1 MVVFLLG
8 SGAEDDLFVMFE
20 DRLLDTQPASYV
32 VASPRTAIALL
43 NNGCHTP
50 FRASY
55 FVMLR
60 RCKKLTECADL
71 IQHSCRC
78 FVDHDVTSFRPT
90 FFS

>member
-1 MVVFLLG
+1 MSRSNTVLSMVVFLLG

-20 DRLLDTQPASYV
+20 DRLLDTQPASYG

-43 NNGCHTP
+43 NNGCHTS

-60 RCKKLTECADL
+60 GCKKLTDCARFNPAFL
-71 IQHSCRC
+71 SMLR
-78 FVDHDVTSFRPT
+78 
-90 FFS
+90 